1 MNAYDPTTG
10 MASASGTATTDTE
23 GDGQGLGQ
31 TARQVA
37 EGVAAAAGDVTARIP
52 EVAQSAKGA
61 WEEAD
66 RIVHEGSDS
75 TLQLVGAASVGFAV
89 GLLVGGAHRL
99 LVILSLIPAALIGI
113 TMIERMDRGET
124 WTDVIDSDTLV
135 QGG

>member
-10 MASASGTATTDTE
+10 MASASGTATTDAE